1 MKSLL
6 SFLADIILNWLKKLI
21 LSDMDKRTKSTA
33 EEVLWL
39 RGELKAAQEMFA
51 KVQKENQEIRESLML
66 QLQDANNKISNMKS
80 TIHGLQTRISKQRKK
95 IEELESE
102 VKHLVTVN
110 DAQDKTIAEL
120 KKLI

>member
-1 MKSLL
+1 
-6 SFLADIILNWLKKLI
+6 
-21 LSDMDKRTKSTA
+21 MDKRTKSTA

-51 KVQKENQEIRESLML
+51 QVQKENQEIRESLML

-102 VKHLVTVN
+102 VQHLVTVN

-120 KKLI
+120 RKLI